1 MDLSLDVRIR
11 NWVFIPIAVATFLA
25 GIVLQYVS
33 MMFKRQ
39 PRVQQYKVKEAS
51 AIMRLRALQKNYKML
66 PPEQLAMRKQ
76 FFLDAENGFLN
87 RPRESKGFL
96 DMFMDPEYMAG
107 RVVEIVTTF
116 GPQMAIG
123 AWVRYMFGGF
133 AVCKV
138 PFPLPPRFRTM
149 LQSGIEFT
157 SRDLDVRYVS
167 ALSWYVLNL
176 FGHYG
181 SYKLLLASP
190 NVVPP
195 AVGGTATTLSSA
207 IDTQFEMNWA
217 KFVKNCQGTLAAV
230 KTDWKVPDAEDE
242 LLELAVKADPVP

>member
-11 NWVFIPIAVATFLA
+11 NWVFIPIAAATFLA
-25 GIVLQYVS
+25 GIVLQYVATI
-33 MMFKRQ
+33 FRKQ
-39 PRVQQYKVKEAS
+39 PKVQQYKIREAS
-51 AIMRLRALQKNYKML
+51 AIMRLKALHRNHRL
-66 PPEQLAMRKQ
+66 LSPEQLAMRKQ
-76 FFLDAENGFLN
+76 FFLDSERGFLK
-87 RPRESKGFL
+87 RKREAKGFL

-107 RVVEIVTTF
+107 KVVEIMTTF

-123 AWVRYMFGGF
+123 ALVRYMFGGF

-138 PFPLPPRFRTM
+138 PFPLPQRFRSM

-181 SYKLLLASP
+181 SYRLLLASP
-190 NVVPP
+190 NVVPESTM
-195 AVGGTATTLSSA
+195 GTASALSA
-207 IDTQFEMNWA
+207 TVDTQFEMNWP
-217 KFVKNCQGTLAAV
+217 KFAKNCCEALAGV
-230 KTDWKVPDAEDE
+230 KADWKIPDAEDE
-242 LLELAVKADPVP
+242 LLALDVEK